1 MVRTLL
7 HVQLYMC
14 RRLRLGEK
22 LVVKLVGVGVLADR
36 PAIVVEL
43 LVDRRD
49 KETPVQRALLLG
61 VLAGLRPFT

>member
-22 LVVKLVGVGVLADR
+22 LVVNLGAGVLADR